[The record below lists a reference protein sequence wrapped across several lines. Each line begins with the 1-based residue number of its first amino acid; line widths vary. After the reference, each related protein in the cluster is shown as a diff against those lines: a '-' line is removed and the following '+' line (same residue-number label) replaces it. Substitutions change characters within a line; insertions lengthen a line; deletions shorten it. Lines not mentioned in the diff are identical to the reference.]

1 MTGRELVLRLE
12 ATAAEW
18 LQRGRGQWLKLREN
32 ETARRLLVGG
42 VLAAVVVTLAI
53 SSLVRIREGEVGVF
67 VNNLTGSVAVEVQ
80 AGYSVV
86 LPWMFSFYRL
96 DRRVQSLSMT
106 ELGGG
111 GFDAGDAVKI
121 KTADGSNVSLDIQVT
136 YRLLPERAAEVL
148 KSAGPGMAF
157 GQLWVRSA
165 IRAMSAREFG
175 KLTTEQIYDATL
187 RNERAQAALA
197 ALNEELAGRGVEVVG
212 VVPQDFRFYKDYEE
226 IIKKKKLADQEVEE
240 QQAQARLAVE
250 ERNKKVGEATHA
262 GQAKVKTAEGE
273 AERLRT
279 EVDGYVQRVKL
290 EAEGALATAEKK
302 AEGTLA
308 IGMSE
313 AQGMAE
319 AARAVNGPGGV
330 NLVAVEYAKVLG
342 KIAFTGV
349 PVMQEGRQG
358 QLRLTSVGAA
368 ACAGQD
374 CGGGGGGG
382 SAAGGAK

>member
-1 MTGRELVLRLE
+1 MIGRE
-12 ATAAEW
+12 AAS
-18 LQRGRGQWLKLREN
+18 KLRAMLTTWLTTGLTQWTRVLVN
-32 ETARRLLVGG
+32 PQARRVTVG
-42 VLAAVVVTLAI
+42 VVVAALVVILGMA
-53 SSLVRIREGEVGVF
+53 SLVRVREGEVVVF
-67 VNNLTGSVAVEVQ
+67 VNNLTGSVTVELQ
-80 AGYSVV
+80 AGYSII
-86 LPWMFSFYRL
+86 LPWMFSFYRI

-106 ELGGG
+106 EQGGG

-121 KTADGSNVSLDIQVT
+121 KTADGSNVSLDIQVN
-136 YRLLPERAAEVL
+136 YRLIPERAAEVL
-148 KSAGPGMAF
+148 RTAGPAMGF

-165 IRAMSAREFG
+165 VRAMSAREFG

-187 RNERAQAALA
+187 RNERAQAALVS
-197 ALNEELAGRGVEVVG
+197 LNDELAERGIEIVG

-240 QQAQARLAVE
+240 QQAQARLAAE
-250 ERNKKVGEATHA
+250 EQNKKVGEAKYTA
-262 GQAKVKTAEGE
+262 EAKVKTAEGE

-279 EVDGYVQRVKL
+279 EADGYVQRVKL
-290 EAEGALATAEKK
+290 EAEAALATAEKK

-330 NLVAVEYAKVLG
+330 NLVAVEYAKQLG

-349 PVMQEGRQG
+349 PVMQEGRQN
-358 QLRLTSVGAA
+358 QLRLTNVGGAA
-368 ACAGQD
+368 CTGQD
-374 CGGGGGGG
+374 CGGSGGGA
-382 SAAGGAK
+382 AAGGAK